1 LVFDRKRIFSGLF
14 LLVFLSIIFFFK
26 LNLLLI
32 SALFFL
38 TFYDLYFSKI
48 ISLKHLIFFNLLTL
62 LSFVLFHFS
71 NLSHIYL
78 SIFFFLFL
86 VLSIIKIQNNYFI
99 LITINIFFYILT
111 LLNSFDE
118 NLIFILI
125 FISFLNDTVAYIVG
139 KSLGGPLIVPKIS
152 PNKTWS
158 GTLSSFLISFIVL
171 YFFRF
176 NFLECFL
183 IASSLFLGDLFF
195 SFIKRKYSIKDFSN
209 MIPGHGGILD
219 RIDSIFLSTVL
230 IFTFNFV

>member
-1 LVFDRKRIFSGLF
+1 M
-14 LLVFLSIIFFFK
+14 SIYNFFFK

-32 SALFFL
+32 SALFIL
-38 TFYDLYFSKI
+38 SFYDLYFSKI

-71 NLSHIYL
+71 NLSPIYL

-99 LITINIFFYILT
+99 LITINIFFYILI

-139 KSLGGPLIVPKIS
+139 KSFGGPLIVPNIS